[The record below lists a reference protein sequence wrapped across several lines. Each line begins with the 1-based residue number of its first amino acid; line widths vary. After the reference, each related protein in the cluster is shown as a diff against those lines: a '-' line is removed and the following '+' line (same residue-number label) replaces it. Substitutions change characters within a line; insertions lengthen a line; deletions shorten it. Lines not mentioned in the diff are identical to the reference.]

1 MLALPLGFSMPG
13 GTEMVILLLIVL
25 VIFGGS
31 KLAGVGRSLGQGIA
45 EFKSAIK
52 TPEDKGSTPPSDTP
66 NTPSSQS

>member
-1 MLALPLGFSMPG
+1 MMALPLGFSMPG

-45 EFKSAIK
+45 EFKNAVK
-52 TPEDKGSTPPSDTP
+52 APEDKGTTPPSDTP
-66 NTPSSQS
+66 SSNG